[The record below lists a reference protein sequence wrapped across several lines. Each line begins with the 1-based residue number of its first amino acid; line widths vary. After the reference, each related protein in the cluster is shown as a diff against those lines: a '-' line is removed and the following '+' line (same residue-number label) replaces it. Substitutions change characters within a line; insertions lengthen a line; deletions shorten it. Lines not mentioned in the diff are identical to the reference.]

1 MNADDLHLQTMTLP
15 VEGMTCA
22 SCVARVEK
30 TLKNVDGVEQASVNL
45 ATEAVTLSFDPL
57 KTNLNTLA
65 RVVEDSGYKMVVPQS
80 QEVIS
85 TGLQSSLNSLESHQ
99 QQSYLHLRRDFFI
112 SLILTI
118 PIVILNMAS
127 MTSWFMDNVVLT
139 MDEVSKLL
147 LVLTALVLIISGKR
161 FFKPAWQLAKHFTAD
176 MNTLIAIGAGSAF
189 LYSTLVVLFPN
200 WLPLNANPY
209 VVYFDSA
216 AVIITLVLMGRML
229 EARAKN
235 KSAEAIRKLIGLQP
249 KTARVIRHGTEHDV
263 SIEQVLVGDITVV
276 RPGERIPVDGILT
289 KGFSS
294 VDESMITGESVPTEK
309 HIGDK
314 VIAGTMNGTGSFEFR
329 ASAVGVDTVIAHIIG
344 LVEKAQA
351 SKAPIQRLADKIA
364 AVFVP
369 IVIGIAIATFVLW
382 YFLGSIGFALAM
394 IHSIAVLVIA
404 CPCALGLATP
414 TAIMVGTGKG
424 ATIGILIKNAESLE
438 RAYKVQTIVLDKT
451 GTITKGKPSVTD
463 ILPLNNQ
470 SEQSILQISASVEKK
485 SEHPF
490 AAAIVEAAKNMSLAL
505 SEVDSFRSQTGFGV
519 TGNIGSRSLVV
530 GSEAMMRDW
539 SVGLSKVEK
548 AIADF
553 SEQGKTLVF
562 IAVDGNLAGIIAIT
576 DTIWQESPRAIS
588 TMKEMGL
595 EVVMLTGD
603 NSHTAR
609 AIAKQVGIERVF
621 SQVLPQDKAAK
632 VKELQSEDKI
642 VAMVGDGI
650 NDAPALAQA
659 DVSIAMG
666 TGTDIA
672 METADVTLM
681 KSNLNDVVRA
691 MRLSQRT
698 IRTIKEN
705 LFWAFIYNIISIPLA
720 AFGLLNPMIAAGAM
734 AFSSVSVVLNSLRLR
749 TAKI

>member
-1 MNADDLHLQTMTLP
+1 M
-15 VEGMTCA
+15 
-22 SCVARVEK
+22 
-30 TLKNVDGVEQASVNL
+30 
-45 ATEAVTLSFDPL
+45 
-57 KTNLNTLA
+57 
-65 RVVEDSGYKMVVPQS
+65 
-80 QEVIS
+80 
-85 TGLQSSLNSLESHQ
+85 
-99 QQSYLHLRRDFFI
+99 
-112 SLILTI
+112 
-118 PIVILNMAS
+118 
-127 MTSWFMDNVVLT
+127 
-139 MDEVSKLL
+139 
-147 LVLTALVLIISGKR
+147 
-161 FFKPAWQLAKHFTAD
+161 
-176 MNTLIAIGAGSAF
+176 
-189 LYSTLVVLFPN
+189 
-200 WLPLNANPY
+200 
-209 VVYFDSA
+209 
-216 AVIITLVLMGRML
+216 IITLVLMGRML

-235 KSAEAIRKLIGLQP
+235 KSADAIRKLIGLQP
-249 KTARVIRHGTEHDV
+249 KTARVIHHGTEHDV
-263 SIEQVLVGDITVV
+263 SIERVHVGDIIVV

-294 VDESMITGESVPTEK
+294 VDESMITGESIPTEK
-309 HIGDK
+309 HIGDR

-351 SKAPIQRLADKIA
+351 SKAPIQRLVDRIA

-424 ATIGILIKNAESLE
+424 ATIGILIRNAESLE

-451 GTITKGKPSVTD
+451 GTITIGKPSVTD
-463 ILPLNNQ
+463 ILPLNDQ
-470 SEQSILQISASVEKK
+470 SEQSLLQIAASVEKK

-490 AAAIVEAAKNMSLAL
+490 AAAIVEAAKNVSLAL
-505 SEVDSFRSQTGFGV
+505 SEVGSFQSQTGFGV
-519 TGNIGSRSLVV
+519 IGNVEGRSLVV

-539 SVGLSKVEK
+539 SIGLSKVEK
-548 AIADF
+548 TVADL

-576 DTIWQESPRAIS
+576 DTILQESPHAIG

-603 NSHTAR
+603 NSYTAR
-609 AIAKQVGIERVF
+609 AIAKQVGIERIF
-621 SQVLPQDKAAK
+621 SQVLPHEKAAK
-632 VKELQSEDKI
+632 VKELQSENKI

-666 TGTDIA
+666 TGTNIA

-681 KSNLNDVVRA
+681 KSDLNDVVHA

-705 LFWAFIYNIISIPLA
+705 LFWAFIYNTISIPLA

-749 TAKI
+749 TAKV